1 MLIFYETSP
10 PHSPKLRQTF
20 FFDKYRK
27 YIKGQRPSS
36 IQDVYKSASKR
47 EHKNKDPYPPL
58 SGRYPLKKTY
68 E

>member
-1 MLIFYETSP
+1 MICVNKAVICACIFNFSV
-10 PHSPKLRQTF
+10 SSQDPKF

-27 YIKGQRPSS
+27 YIKGQRPPS

-58 SGRYPLKKTY
+58 SGR
-68 E
+68 